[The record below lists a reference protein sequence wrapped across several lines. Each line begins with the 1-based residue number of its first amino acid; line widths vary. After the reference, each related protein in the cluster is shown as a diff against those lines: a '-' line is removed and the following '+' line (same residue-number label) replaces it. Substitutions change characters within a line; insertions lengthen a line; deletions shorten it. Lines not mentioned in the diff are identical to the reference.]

1 MTKTKDTLMLMI
13 CALILST
20 LFLMFAFFAIFSQT
34 ARWDIE
40 QAMNQVGEILSEG
53 EDRRIKRYRENQM
66 E

>member
-1 MTKTKDTLMLMI
+1 MTKIKDTLMLMI

-34 ARWDIE
+34 ARWVIE